1 MSFNEKLSYTES
13 VVTTPTT
20 DFAIGFKDYG
30 GDSDTIKVTVDD
42 VLATEVGYTVF
53 RKNAMTVALEPAVTS
68 GVVRLQRETNI
79 DASFYRFT
87 AGAKFVAANMDANFE
102 QILHSQQETRDSFT
116 KLYSD
121 VIPLVD
127 GLEDALKKADD
138 ASKAAEEAAVA
149 AEEAAQQTRSA
160 EKVIDSSTLTQ
171 QDLNDAS
178 IYVVGSIAAMLSL
191 SGELQNRV
199 VKVLATQAMYKY
211 NANNAGVNNGLSIL
225 NGWELLGYKDR
236 LLLTLAGVK
245 GDGTNEFADINKAF
259 IDSARLGIPLDLCGL
274 SVVTSPLTLTGATRI
289 VGNGSIKLAPNS
301 NTFLLKS
308 AYDLII
314 EGKVT
319 LDPDLANNS
328 GGTITGESH
337 CAINHT
343 GSSLILKGTTV
354 KPSRSNNLVL
364 RSSKAIVIKDAD
376 IQGGMINVY
385 GIVPNAKVMLFNSK
399 FSASTLYDNVAF
411 YNAEDVA
418 IIGCTSINSTRSG
431 FVINNT
437 SKKSRFIGNLCSGN
451 KRDSS
456 NQGGWGIVTSINA
469 QDSLL
474 VGNNLIG
481 NQVGGITL
489 DTFTP
494 VGTPSVDNRLVVAGN
509 TINGLYNGT
518 YSTTGISLNDAWHA
532 TIVGNN
538 IYKVGQGIHT
548 DRAYYATIVGNTIQ
562 DVSNYFIQ
570 LYRADYSLVANNLCN
585 GTVQTAN
592 GSLNINDT
600 KVFSIIGNKLF
611 NLTGQ
616 GNAIRV
622 SGVSFN
628 WLIAD
633 NHIYRSVAGSSYVF
647 HIIGTGA
654 TDGTGNVGGVIR
666 NNTIMGEVTGAW
678 QYVYVSNNAAQFTAI
693 NNFIQAVGV
702 GYAYQCNPSTFG
714 DDTYNG
720 DFNWYNSTPT
730 FKVRRGQSAIIAG
743 VKQWYN
749 GTQWITG

>member
-1 MSFNEKLSYTES
+1 MNILRSFTET
-13 VVTTPTT
+13 VVTTPTELFPISFEY
-20 DFAIGFKDYG
+20 DEKYDAVHVFLN
-30 GDSDTIKVTVDD
+30 D
-42 VLATEVGYTVF
+42 VAVEDLGYTVSQV
-53 RKNAMTVALEPAVTS
+53 NAVTLKVEPAIPEGT
-68 GVVRLQRETNI
+68 VRIERETDI
-79 DASFYRFT
+79 DKMKYIFD
-87 AGAKFVAANMDANFE
+87 AGALFIDQNVDADFK
-102 QILHSQQETRDSFT
+102 QIVHAQQEVRDGFI
-116 KLYSD
+116 KLRGD
-121 VIPLVD
+121 VLPLVH
-127 GLEDALKKADD
+127 GLQEALQQAQE
-138 ASKAAEEAAVA
+138 ASQAAQEAAEA
-149 AEEAAQQTRSA
+149 AEEAAQQTRMA

-178 IYVVGSIAAMLSL
+178 IYVVGSVAAMLAL
-191 SGELQNRV
+191 TGPLQNRV

-211 NANNAGVNNGLSIL
+211 NAANAGVNNGLSIL

-236 LLLTLAGVK
+236 VLLTLAGVK
-245 GDGTNEFADINKAF
+245 GDGTDEFTAINKAF
-259 IDSARLGIPLDLCGL
+259 VDSARLGIPLDLCGL
-274 SVVTSPLTLTGATRI
+274 NTVTSPLTLTGAIRVI
-289 VGNGSIKLAPNS
+289 GNGSIKLAPNS

-337 CAINHT
+337 CTINHT
-343 GSSLILKGTTV
+343 GPNLILKGTTI

-364 RSSKAIVIKDAD
+364 RSTKSVVIKDAD
-376 IQGGMINVY
+376 IQGGMINVF
-385 GIVPNAKVMLFNSK
+385 GIVPNAKVMLINSK
-399 FSASTLYDNVAF
+399 FNASTLYDNVAF

-418 IIGCTSINSTRSG
+418 IIGCTSTNSTRSG
-431 FVINNT
+431 FAINNT

-451 KRDSS
+451 KRDAS

-469 QDSLL
+469 QDSLV

-532 TIVGNN
+532 TVVGNN
-538 IYKVGQGIHT
+538 IYKVAQGIHT
-548 DRAYYATIVGNTIQ
+548 DTAYYATIVGNTIQ
-562 DVSNYFIQ
+562 DVSGYFIQ
-570 LYRADYSLVANNLCN
+570 LFRADYSLVACNNCD

-592 GSLNINDT
+592 GSFNIIDT
-600 KVFSIIGNKLF
+600 KVFSAIGNKLF

-616 GNAIRV
+616 GNAFRV
-622 SGVSFN
+622 SGASFN

-647 HIIGTGA
+647 HILGTGA
-654 TDGTGNVGGVIR
+654 TDGTGNIGGVIR
-666 NNTIMGEVTGAW
+666 NNTIMGEVSGAW
-678 QYVYVSNNAAQFTAI
+678 QYVYVSNNAAQFTAL
-693 NNFIQAVGV
+693 NNFIQAAGV
-702 GYAYQCNPSTFG
+702 GYTYQCNPCTFG

-720 DFNWYNSTPT
+720 DINWYNSIPT
-730 FKVRRGQSAIIAG
+730 FKVRRGQQAIIAG
-743 VKQWYN
+743 VRQWYD
-749 GTQWITG
+749 GTTWKTT